1 MNPLQPGQRLYQKTT
16 AHVYTELAKTALGN
30 TELYNLYGIVVDCTS
45 SHKKDGKSFKTHIRI
60 IDPSLQSG
68 TIMITMFANSPE
80 QLPTFKKV
88 GEIIRFHR
96 CNIGNYMSHKTFCV
110 NMAYGSSWVIFE
122 GMPSNNV
129 KKPEIPQ
136 EEEQVELSSGD
147 LVGSDSEVDEEPD
160 SKKEAI
166 VQ

>member
-1 MNPLQPGQRLYQKTT
+1 
-16 AHVYTELAKTALGN
+16 
-30 TELYNLYGIVVDCTS
+30 
-45 SHKKDGKSFKTHIRI
+45 
-60 IDPSLQSG
+60 
-68 TIMITMFANSPE
+68 
-80 QLPTFKKV
+80 
-88 GEIIRFHR
+88 
-96 CNIGNYMSHKTFCV
+96 MSHKTFCV

-147 LVGSDSEVDEEPD
+147 LGGSDSEVDEEPD